1 MKYVIFVIDDR
12 SNSADENE
20 MSSID
25 QFNEYLQENGHWI
38 YACGIVDSRH
48 AKTIDFRDDNQ
59 LITNESI
66 NSGSDF
72 ISGFWIID
80 AIDQDQAE
88 NLAKQGSHACNRRVE
103 LRAQL

>member
-38 YACGIVDSRH
+38 YACGITDSKQ
-48 AKTIDFRDDNQ
+48 AKTIDFRNDNQ
-59 LITNESI
+59 LITAKSI
-66 NSGSDF
+66 NSGPEF
-72 ISGFWIID
+72 ISGFWIIE
-80 AIDQDQAE
+80 ARDQDQAE
-88 NLAKQGSHACNRRVE
+88 ELAKKGSHACNRRVE